1 MGSGLVA
8 ETRER
13 IRREYGG
20 AIGRTLSHVTTPAL
34 LLDLPAARRNID
46 RMADGLA
53 GLPAVLRP
61 HVKAHK
67 SPDLALLQAAAG
79 ARGFSTA
86 TVWEACVLAEVGLD
100 DLFVVNTVAS
110 PGAVRRL
117 AELSREQHILVAFD
131 DVEDARVLSDAA
143 VAAGGHLGAM
153 IEVDTGMD
161 RAGVDDAAAAVAL
174 ARGLADMPGLTLEG
188 VTGYEG
194 HCSMEEDV
202 GLRAVKQRA
211 AMEVLLGAAGAIR
224 DAGLPCG
231 IVSAGGTRTWWMT
244 AATAGVTEIQAGT
257 YALMDRFHA
266 GIEGGFEPALR
277 VLATVISRPP
287 GRLIVDAGSKS
298 VADPDLAVIVGS
310 DASVVRFDEEH
321 GIFARQGDDGPRV
334 GDVVELVPGY
344 APSTVNLYDAYH
356 VVEDDRV
363 VDVWP
368 IVPRGPGH
376 HGLAA

>member
-1 MGSGLVA
+1 MGGGLVV

-13 IRREYGG
+13 IQREYGG
-20 AIGRTLSHVTTPAL
+20 AIGRRLAHVTTPAL

-53 GLPAVLRP
+53 RLPAALRP
-61 HVKAHK
+61 HMKAHK

-86 TVWEACVLAEVGLD
+86 TVWEAIVLAEVGLD
-100 DLFVVNTVAS
+100 DLFVVNTIAG
-110 PGAVRRL
+110 PAAVRRL
-117 AELSREQHILVAFD
+117 AELARERHVLVAFD
-131 DVEDARVLSDAA
+131 DADNARSLSDAA
-143 VAAGGHLGAM
+143 VRAGSRLGAM

-161 RAGVDDAAAAVAL
+161 RAGVDDAGSAVSL
-174 ARGLADMPGLTLEG
+174 AGRIADMPGLVLKG

-194 HCSMEEDV
+194 HCSMEDDV
-202 GLRAVKQRA
+202 ALRGVKQRA
-211 AMEVLLGAAGAIR
+211 AMEVLLGAAEAIR
-224 DAGLPCG
+224 GAGLPCG

-277 VLATVISRPP
+277 VLTTVISRPP

-321 GIFARQGDDGPRV
+321 GIFVRHGDSGPGV

-344 APSTVNLYDAYH
+344 APSTVNFYDAYH